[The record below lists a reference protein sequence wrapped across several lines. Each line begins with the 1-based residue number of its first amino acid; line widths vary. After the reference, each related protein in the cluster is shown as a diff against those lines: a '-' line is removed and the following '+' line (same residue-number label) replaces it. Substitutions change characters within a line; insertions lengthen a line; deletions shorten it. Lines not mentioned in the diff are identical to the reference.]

1 MKERKL
7 IKRKKFDEVLIKYI
21 EENKPEFI
29 EMSMMIDMLERAR
42 GARYG
47 YDEIRKRVYTH
58 IMIDKISKRNKY
70 YEFSYDNKKK
80 IFTYEKKESYAEI
93 YSGSSEK
100 LLEDDSNLKVEY
112 KPLDQKVTTTKTTT
126 TTTTT
131 ETTTVEETVP
141 VVPNVSIEVTQYNDH
156 VNILMETKSG
166 ELISDL
172 CQVIFPDGHSKMVD
186 DLKDILSVKVKYP
199 KVYYNV
205 INIDSMSI
213 YNIDSLYNMLFKH
226 RKTPW
231 IVYGSKDSVIPILN
245 GITSNGFNPLT
256 LNNTICNNGFCN
268 GKYCPKK
275 DKDNIV
281 AFMLYPKNRWICD
294 AVNECINSVPSPE
307 PIIKEVIKE
316 VPVIKEVIK
325 EVPAKI
331 DLESIKEQIKN
342 EIREEVK
349 QDLAKSLVSMI
360 MNLK

>member
-21 EENKPEFI
+21 EENKPAFI
-29 EMSMMIDMLERAR
+29 DMSMMIDILERAR

-47 YDEIRKRVYTH
+47 YDEGGKRAYTH
-58 IMIDKISKRNKY
+58 VMVNTVSKRNKY
-70 YEFSYDNKKK
+70 YEFRYDSKKK

-93 YSGSSEK
+93 SSGSSEK

-131 ETTTVEETVP
+131 ETTTIEETVP

-172 CQVIFPDGHSKMVD
+172 CQVVFPDGHSKMVD
-186 DLKDILSVKVKYP
+186 DLKDILSVKIKYP

-205 INIDSMSI
+205 INVDSMSI